1 MYGNN
6 RMGKKVQTGKDTDID
21 VSSVRALVQ
30 SDNKALNSKHYF
42 YILKF
47 PDCGM
52 GRIKMGKSAAIYNRF
67 KYYLSHFGGVEGH
80 EDIEILATRLFNKDT
95 NDRLSGKGLMYYSA
109 FEARMKQYCK
119 HLSSEETE
127 NGNPK
132 ETEWFDEDKEDEIMD
147 IYEKFINGEYEE
159 LDMESLQRRN
169 PTGRSNRKNYKEPD
183 EEDNDIKEV
192 GMTTGRT
199 PRKKPERYKP

>member
-52 GRIKMGKSAAIYNRF
+52 GRIKIGKSAAIYNRF

-127 NGNPK
+127 KGNSK
-132 ETEWFDEDKEDEIMD
+132 EAEWFDEDKEDEIMD
-147 IYEKFINGEYEE
+147 IYNRFID
-159 LDMESLQRRN
+159 LFLHRN
-169 PTGRSNRKNYKEPD
+169 YFPYYFQHQINVSIISHKQMNRSTYG
-183 EEDNDIKEV
+183 I
-192 GMTTGRT
+192 
-199 PRKKPERYKP
+199 